1 MSDPIVWAQLPPSE
15 RDALVALHIFGR
27 KIVKWKE
34 DRVLL
39 MEREGAAG
47 HEAIPPYSTSMDAA
61 WQILQVMA
69 KHEDRSR
76 FMHLMDEGDL
86 ASKDNLEFQL
96 WEILIHVATWTPE
109 RIAVAALKVHGL
121 EFEV

>member
-1 MSDPIVWAQLPPSE
+1 MNEQIVWAQLSPNH

-27 KIVKWKE
+27 KIVYWKE

-39 MEREGAAG
+39 MERVGSAG
-47 HEAIPPYSTSMDAA
+47 HESIPAYSTSMDAA

-69 KHEDRSR
+69 RHEDRSR
-76 FMHLMDEGDL
+76 FMHLLDEGDL

-109 RIAVAALKVHGL
+109 RIAVAALKVHGI